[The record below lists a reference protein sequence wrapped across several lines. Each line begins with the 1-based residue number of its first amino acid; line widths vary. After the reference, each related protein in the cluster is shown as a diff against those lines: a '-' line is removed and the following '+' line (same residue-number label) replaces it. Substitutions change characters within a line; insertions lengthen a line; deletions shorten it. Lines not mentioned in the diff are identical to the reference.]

1 MKFATVLV
9 ETCEVSGLLGTIY
22 KASISACGLLG
33 IVSTG
38 VHCSLTQSMGY
49 STKAHGLSPNC
60 VNGIRHK

>member
-33 IVSTG
+33 IVST
-38 VHCSLTQSMGY
+38 VHSHNQSALQKY
-49 STKAHGLSPNC
+49 
-60 VNGIRHK
+60 

>member
-33 IVSTG
+33 IVLT
-38 VHCSLTQSMGY
+38 VHSSNQSALA
-49 STKAHGLSPNC
+49 KVLKFPLVPN
-60 VNGIRHK
+60 NG